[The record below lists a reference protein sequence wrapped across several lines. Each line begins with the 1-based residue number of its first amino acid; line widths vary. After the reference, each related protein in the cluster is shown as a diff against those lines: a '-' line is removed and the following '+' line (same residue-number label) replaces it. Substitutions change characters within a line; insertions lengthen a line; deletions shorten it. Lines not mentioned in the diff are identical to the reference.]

1 MKKYILT
8 GKPSE
13 VQKVIRENRIRIG
26 RGDIIITP
34 LQDEEVQENPHENES
49 GEDGNNEGENILDN
63 GNIDDENIQSP
74 DEPASEDAEI
84 NIPEIADDKNIELED
99 LKEVD
104 PEADEKNVPD
114 DSKDVPAP
122 DTKKAEAAK
131 KTSKRTKKSE

>member
-13 VQKVIRENRIRIG
+13 VEKVIRENRIRIG

-34 LQDEEVQENPHENES
+34 LQDEEVPENP
-49 GEDGNNEGENILDN
+49 DKPEGKEIDLD
-63 GNIDDENIQSP
+63 IDDKILEV
-74 DEPASEDAEI
+74 
-84 NIPEIADDKNIELED
+84 ED
-99 LKEVD
+99 LKEID
-104 PEADEKNVPD
+104 LDIDDKTIETD

-122 DTKKAEAAK
+122 DTKDTKTAK